1 MKTHLFVTLLLL
13 TSTAWAEF
21 RAGAAKVD
29 ITPKLWPV
37 QMVGSFHERLADKAH
52 DPLYARAIVC
62 DDGETRL
69 AIVIVDNCL
78 IGRNYLDR
86 AKALAAKR
94 TKVRADRI
102 LVAATHTH
110 TAPPG
115 KDRRTNRDDAA
126 HRAYFKQLVEGI
138 AESIVR
144 AGKNLATAELAHG
157 VALVPEEIFN
167 RRWHM
172 KPGGIAV
179 NPFGSPN
186 DIVRMNPPRNLIDR
200 PAGPTDPEV
209 HFISLRESGADGRPI
224 ALLANYSLHYVG
236 GLPTGGVSADYF
248 GVFAGHIEKAL
259 GKDAGFVGLMSNGT
273 SGDLNNISF
282 RVPRPRQKPMQR
294 MNEVAQLVADRVLAA
309 HKTVRFS
316 KDVSLAMEQTELTL
330 KNRQPTAKEVA
341 YAEAVLAGTAP
352 KPLSGLAEAYAHR
365 TLGLA
370 NGPREEKIILQ
381 ALRLGEV
388 GITSIPCEVLC
399 EIGLTLKAKSPLPQA
414 TFTIE
419 LANGHNGYLPTPR
432 QHARGGYETW
442 LGTCTL
448 EITASIKIEKA
459 LLAML
464 EKVAGKD

>member
-1 MKTHLFVTLLLL
+1 MKIHFFGVLFLF
-13 TSTAWAEF
+13 TSQVWAEF
-21 RAGAAKVD
+21 QAGAAKVD

-37 QMVGSFHERLADKAH
+37 QMVGSFRERLADKAY
-52 DPLYARAIVC
+52 DPLYARAIIC
-62 DDGETRL
+62 DDGQTRL

-86 AKALAAKR
+86 AKALAAKQTKLR
-94 TKVRADRI
+94 TDRI

-115 KDRRTNRDDAA
+115 KDRRTNRNDPQ
-126 HRAYFKQLVEGI
+126 HRAYFRQLVEGI
-138 AESIVR
+138 AEAITR
-144 AGKNLATAELAHG
+144 AEKNLAPAEMAHG

-179 NPFGSPN
+179 NPFGSSN
-186 DIVRMNPPRNLIDR
+186 DTVRMNPPRNLINR

-209 HFISLRESGADGRPI
+209 HFVSIRATNGRLI

-236 GLPTGGVSADYF
+236 GLPAGGVSADYF
-248 GVFAGHIEKAL
+248 GVFSSLIEKAL

-273 SGDLNNISF
+273 SGDINNINF
-282 RVPRPRQKPMQR
+282 RVPRPRQKPIQR
-294 MNEVAQLVADRVLAA
+294 MTEVAQLVADRVLTT
-309 HKTVRFS
+309 HKTVRFR
-316 KDVSLAMEQTELTL
+316 KDITLAMEQKELTL
-330 KNRQPTAKEVA
+330 KNRNPTQKEISYAK
-341 YAEAVLAGTAP
+341 AVLAGTAP

-399 EIGLTLKAKSPLPQA
+399 EIGLSLKAKSPLPQA

-432 QHARGGYETW
+432 QHALGGYETW
-442 LGTCTL
+442 MGTCTL
-448 EITASIKIEKA
+448 EITASVKIQNE
-459 LLAML
+459 LLKML
-464 EKVAGKD
+464 EKVAQKD